1 MQGVS
6 CRSMRSIGTRVL
18 RPRADD
24 GRQRAGQDVVS
35 QTADS
40 SQCWTRHCQLPLATR
55 HSLNPAAEID
65 MRAARRGSEP
75 ACRYRQWMYWNGNL
89 TPMHGVRT
97 VREENAVMYSVTRC
111 IRYNVLCYL
120 AHGRLLVS
128 SNHLHERDTPHL
140 RQSHVQRPAQLHEL
154 LLEAQ
159 LALHSRLYP
168 SEHLVYER

>member
-1 MQGVS
+1 M
-6 CRSMRSIGTRVL
+6 L
-18 RPRADD
+18 
-24 GRQRAGQDVVS
+24 
-35 QTADS
+35 DS
-40 SQCWTRHCQLPLATR
+40 PLPFATR
-55 HSLNPAAEID
+55 HSPLAQSCRRQKD
-65 MRAARRGSEP
+65 KRAAQRRSVH
-75 ACRYRQWMYWNGNL
+75 ACRNRQSMYWNENP

-97 VREENAVMYSVTRC
+97 VREDDAVMYSVTRC

-168 SEHLVYER
+168 SEHLVDER